1 MLSSQ
6 VRVLIIDDDNLVS
19 VSMSKVLTKLG
30 YKVETCLN
38 PEEADRIVGEFEPNV
53 ILLDIYLTTH
63 NGLDLLKNFKNTYPE
78 IPIIMITGFADT
90 KTTVAAMKY
99 GAFDFILKPMEL
111 DYLRFVLNKATEEIR
126 LKDEVNKLQL
136 LLTEDKLTRNFF
148 GTSKTIEKVINAV
161 GKLAKSPDTTI
172 LIEGESGTGKEVI
185 ARYIHQNSPRANA
198 AFIQLNCS
206 TIPKELAES
215 ELFGHEKGAFTGAQ
229 NKTKLGKFELANGGT
244 LLLDEIGDLN
254 IDLQAKILRVLQEK
268 TFFRLGG
275 QKEIS
280 VDVRILAAT
289 NKTLEEEVEKGN
301 FREDLFYRLNVAK
314 VQLPPLR
321 ERKEDIPLFSYSFL
335 DEFARKFDKTVK
347 RITPEAIEILKSYK
361 WKGNIRELRNII
373 ERVVLLLEEDEIK
386 DYHLNQ
392 VLGEK
397 KSDFTSSEEFVLKIP
412 GSGVKADLVLKTL
425 IQKTL
430 QLTNG
435 NQVHAAKILGLSRS
449 KLRYRMEQLGIGVQ
463 KVIN

>member
-30 YKVETCLN
+30 YNVETCLN
-38 PEEADRIVGEFEPNV
+38 PERANSIIKEFEPNI

-63 NGLDLLKNFKNTYPE
+63 NGLDLLKEFKNTYPE
-78 IPIIMITGFADT
+78 IPVIMITGFADT
-90 KTTVAAMKY
+90 KTTVSAMKS
-99 GAFDFILKPMEL
+99 GAYEFLLKPMEL
-111 DYLRFVLNKATEEIR
+111 DYLKFVLDKATKE
-126 LKDEVNKLQL
+126 LKLRDEVNKLHL
-136 LLTEDKLTRNFF
+136 LLTDDRLTPGFF
-148 GTSKTIEKVINAV
+148 GTSNKIQKVISAV
-161 GKLAKSPDTTI
+161 GKLAKSSDTTI
-172 LIEGESGTGKEVI
+172 LIEGESGTGKEVV
-185 ARYIHQNSPRANA
+185 AKYIHQNSPRAGS

-206 TIPKELAES
+206 SIPRELAES
-215 ELFGHEKGAFTGAQ
+215 ELFGHEKGAFTGAPNQ
-229 NKTKLGKFELANGGT
+229 TKLGKFELANGGT

-275 QKEIS
+275 QKEIT

-289 NKTLEEEVEKGN
+289 NKTLEDEVAKGN

-314 VQLPPLR
+314 VKLPPLR
-321 ERKEDIPLFSYSFL
+321 DRKEDIPLFSYTFL
-335 DEFARKFDKTVK
+335 DEFAKKFNKDVK

-361 WKGNIRELRNII
+361 WKGNVRELRNVI
-373 ERVVLLLEEDEIK
+373 ERVTLLLEEEEIR

-397 KSDFTSSEEFVLKIP
+397 KTDFSSSDEFVLNIP
-412 GSGVKADLVLKTL
+412 DSGVKIDLVLKTL